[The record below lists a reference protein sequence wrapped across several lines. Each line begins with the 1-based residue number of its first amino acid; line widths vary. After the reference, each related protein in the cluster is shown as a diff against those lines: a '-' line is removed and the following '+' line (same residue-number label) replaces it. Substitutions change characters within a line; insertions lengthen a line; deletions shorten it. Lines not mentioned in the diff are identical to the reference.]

1 MPNYERR
8 AKAIQYQAPLPPL
21 DSMRYTQVPADFEL
35 QLFASEPD
43 VVKPIWVAWDERG
56 RAWVVEAR
64 DYPHG
69 LVKEGEP
76 GQAAIKICEDTNGD
90 DQANGGQ
97 PGDQRRS
104 RPQEAGAFTPGRQR
118 SHPRPV
124 GPGRPRFA
132 RQGHASGGAS
142 EQGSRSSA
150 QCHPGAASEDL
161 ILRDQIQGEALLR
174 PSDGDRVT
182 VRGKELVWKR
192 VTASTNHFDFNAVL
206 KSQNDHVAGYMV
218 TYVECD
224 QEIPN
229 VMMSVASSD
238 QARIYFNGV
247 DIYASTEARPL
258 MLDADKGRIT
268 LKKGINVLVFKI
280 INVQNSWQGA
290 MRLTDR
296 SGSPLKG
303 VKIRATP

>member
-1 MPNYERR
+1 MKMNSWI
-8 AKAIQYQAPLPPL
+8 KALGSITCALLWIARLNAAGVPGIDAEGYIREWIMLAPIALP
-21 DSMRYTQVPADFEL
+21 
-35 QLFASEPD
+35 
-43 VVKPIWVAWDERG
+43 
-56 RAWVVEAR
+56 
-64 DYPHG
+64 
-69 LVKEGEP
+69 
-76 GQAAIKICEDTNGD
+76 QAA
-90 DQANGGQ
+90 
-97 PGDQRRS
+97 
-104 RPQEAGAFTPGRQR
+104 
-118 SHPRPV
+118 
-124 GPGRPRFA
+124 
-132 RQGHASGGAS
+132 
-142 EQGSRSSA
+142 SA
-150 QCHPGAASEDL
+150 EDL
-161 ILRDQIQGEALLR
+161 ILRNQIPDEALLR

-218 TYVECD
+218 TYVEC
-224 QEIPN
+224 EEEVPN

-258 MLDADKGRIT
+258 MLDTDKGRVT
-268 LKKGINVLVFKI
+268 LKKGVNVLVFKI

-303 VKIRATP
+303 VKVRATP